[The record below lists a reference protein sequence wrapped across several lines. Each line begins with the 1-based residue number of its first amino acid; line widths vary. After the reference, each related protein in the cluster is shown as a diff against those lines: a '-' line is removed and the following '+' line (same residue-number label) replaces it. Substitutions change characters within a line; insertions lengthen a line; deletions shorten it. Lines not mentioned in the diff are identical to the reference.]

1 MSEYYISKQRLVL
14 EYEYNLKR
22 RSAGTLNWYV
32 YEENNKLVLKI
43 MIDIHDVTYI
53 YKQEVVDKDS
63 ISPDVAMM
71 LDHKKSIIGEEEV
84 NQKRFN
90 VQFASPLPG
99 EEQ

>member
-71 LDHKKSIIGEEEV
+71 LDPKKSIMGEEEV
-84 NQKRFN
+84 NPKRFN